1 MLLESIPELWS
12 EDEMSAEWRKNVV
25 YRKFTECAGQHIPV
39 LAGLVDLLG
48 ELVEES
54 AILQALTPATTATPT
69 LDSQVCHKK
78 SSLYKASSN

>member
-1 MLLESIPELWS
+1 M
-12 EDEMSAEWRKNVV
+12 
-25 YRKFTECAGQHIPV
+25 

-78 SSLYKASSN
+78 VHYIKLLQISCYKEYGFSRVAGATHF